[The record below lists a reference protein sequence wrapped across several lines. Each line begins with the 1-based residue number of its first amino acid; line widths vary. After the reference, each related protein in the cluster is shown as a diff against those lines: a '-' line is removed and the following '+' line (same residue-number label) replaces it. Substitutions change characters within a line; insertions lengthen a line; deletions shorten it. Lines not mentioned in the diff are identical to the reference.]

1 MAKRSPSYDEDS
13 TLPCDMYLIEGWYGS
28 KTHVMSTSPPLLQ
41 KCGTLYPVW
50 LKGRLTLKLNY
61 EHRNY
66 IKSFCVPIIAFVKN
80 GKKEQLNFFYISSI
94 FFHIFYEFLLNQCLH
109 FIFKNLLIDTMYIM
123 DKTHTLGQIIKC
135 CHFKMA
141 SLNLL

>member
-28 KTHVMSTSPPLLQ
+28 KTHVMSTSPPLLG

-66 IKSFCVPIIAFVKN
+66 IKSFCVSIIAFVKN
-80 GKKEQLNFFYISSI
+80 GKKKEQLI
-94 FFHIFYEFLLNQCLH
+94 FFIFHRFFLYLLR
-109 FIFKNLLIDTMYIM
+109 IFAQSVF
-123 DKTHTLGQIIKC
+123 TLYFQKSSNRHYVYYG
-135 CHFKMA
+135 
-141 SLNLL
+141 

>member
-1 MAKRSPSYDEDS
+1 MAKRSPSYDEDF

-28 KTHVMSTSPPLLQ
+28 KSHVMSTSPPLFG

-94 FFHIFYEFLLNQCLH
+94 FFLYLLRIFAQSVF
-109 FIFKNLLIDTMYIM
+109 
-123 DKTHTLGQIIKC
+123 TLYFQKSSNRHYVYYG
-135 CHFKMA
+135 
-141 SLNLL
+141 

>member
-1 MAKRSPSYDEDS
+1 MAKRSPSYDEDF

-28 KTHVMSTSPPLLQ
+28 KTHVMSTSPPLFG

-80 GKKEQLNFFYISSI
+80 GKKEQLNFFLYFIDFFLYLLRIFAQSVFTLYFQKSSNR
-94 FFHIFYEFLLNQCLH
+94 HYV
-109 FIFKNLLIDTMYIM
+109 YY
-123 DKTHTLGQIIKC
+123 G
-135 CHFKMA
+135 
-141 SLNLL
+141 